1 MIFRIQ
7 TKVDISKQKGMETKH
22 LTHYNI
28 QMNVYYI
35 RDSIAK
41 YILSA

>member
-1 MIFRIQ
+1 M
-7 TKVDISKQKGMETKH
+7 DINKHKGIETKH

-28 QMNVYYI
+28 QINVYYI
-35 RDSIAK
+35 RDNIAK